1 MRFYSDELKKFFD
14 TEEQCLAEEEK
25 ARVEAEEKKVTKA
38 KLAKSVE
45 DTEKALDKAYENLKK
60 AEAKVEELQKEYD
73 AKVDDIMNPAHTE
86 VKECAKAR
94 AEAIKN
100 FNDNFGVYTTTYT
113 GNKALNEFEKFDK
126 LMNQFWKKFYW

>member
-25 ARVEAEEKKVTKA
+25 ARAEAEEKKITKA

-45 DTEKALDKAYENLKK
+45 DADKALDKAYENL
-60 AEAKVEELQKEYD
+60 EWAKEKVAELQKEYD
-73 AKVDDIMNPAHTE
+73 AKVDAIMNPVQDE
-86 VKECAKAR
+86 IKECTKAR
-94 AEAIKN
+94 AEAIKE

-113 GNKALNEFEKFDK
+113 GNKALKELAKAEEMLNK
-126 LMNQFWKKFYW
+126 FWKRFYF